1 MSTMRTDLNNLST
14 LTLIEK
20 INELEAQLVAVPTTE
35 YLQFLSDVMTAAGLV
50 THGKKSKALG
60 ERLSDGVG
68 KYRDVKNN
76 AVQIAELVANLQ
88 TQRREYL
95 ALQAQLADAQKD
107 AERYRW
113 LRNRPEDQDIFIGV
127 DSHKYPSRWSLL
139 GEYAD
144 YVIDAEMKDTI
155 DAARA
160 GEVT

>member
-1 MSTMRTDLNNLST
+1 MSTDQEVRIAELEDSLQFVERWAVHHGTKSHMTAENALSMIQHYPPISAIT
-14 LTLIEK
+14 KGYADGKVPETFNPYARIT
-20 INELEAQLVAVPTTE
+20 ELEAHI
-35 YLQFLSDVMTAAGLV
+35 S
-50 THGKKSKALG
+50 
-60 ERLSDGVG
+60 
-68 KYRDVKNN
+68 
-76 AVQIAELVANLQ
+76 ELVANLQ

-95 ALQAQLADAQKD
+95 ALQAKLADAQKD
-107 AERYRW
+107 AARYRW